1 MSTRI
6 ASRRESRYL
15 SSVGLGASWLVVLA
29 MSCGGGEPP
38 TDPKVELNNQVRM
51 AQGFLRSGRTAQAR
65 TAIEAAI
72 ELDPKNAGLHNFYGQ
87 VLFLMGRFTDSE
99 TAYDTALTLD
109 PYLTDAHNNRGALYA
124 ETGRPADAER
134 EYMEALADRSYPT
147 PQKVYFNLGM
157 LYSAQGRNEEAV
169 AQLRKAVEIERDYYQ
184 AHYELAGVLDRLGK
198 LEEAASE
205 YEVALPGYRT
215 SGEYH
220 YRLGFVYFRLGNEA
234 RAMPELQRVLD
245 LAPGSESAV
254 QATELLK
261 VIGES

>member
-1 MSTRI
+1 
-6 ASRRESRYL
+6 
-15 SSVGLGASWLVVLA
+15 
-29 MSCGGGEPP
+29 MSCGGSGDPP

-51 AQGFLRSGRTAQAR
+51 AQGYLRSGRTAQAA

-72 ELDPKNAGLHNFYGQ
+72 KLDPKNAGLQNFYGQ
-87 VLFLMGRFTDSE
+87 VLFLMGRHTESE
-99 TAYDTALTLD
+99 AAYDKALELD

-124 ETGRPADAER
+124 ETGRPAKAEQ
-134 EYMEALADRSYPT
+134 EYLQALVDNSYPT

-157 LYSAQGRNEEAV
+157 LYATQGRDEDAV
-169 AQLRKAVEIERDYYQ
+169 SKLRKAVEIEREYYQ

-205 YEVALPGYRT
+205 YEVALPGYRG

-220 YRLGFVYFRLGNEA
+220 YRLGFVYFRLGNA
-234 RAMPELQRVLD
+234 TRATPELQRVLD

-254 QATELLK
+254 RASELLK
-261 VIGES
+261 VIGQS